1 MTYRVLNV
9 KTGEIVAEF
18 NGVSQFEYAMR
29 LADDLAQDAKHREQ
43 FVVTQTVTVYETPKI
58 NNNHEGGAHR

>member
-18 NGVSQFEYAMR
+18 SGISQFEYAMR
-29 LADDLAQDAKHREQ
+29 LADDLAHDAKHREQ
-43 FVVTQTVTVYETPKI
+43 FVVVQTTVVYETPI
-58 NNNHEGGAHR
+58 VNNHEGGTRP